1 MRFWSKLI
9 MNKLYITVT
18 QLNRDIKRVIDLVP
32 EFKDVQIT
40 GEISNLKI
48 HQSGHWYFTLKDET
62 SRISAVMFASKASSV
77 RVKVKDGD
85 KVNLVAD
92 VSVYETNGNYQLYV
106 TKLEPAGAGNLYL
119 EFEKLKKKLAEEGL
133 FSDTHKISLP
143 RYPNRIGVISAP
155 RGAVVKDIITTTK
168 RRWPFAELIII
179 PTLVQGQE
187 AAKAIVNALKMADT
201 MNFDVII
208 CGRGGG
214 SIEDLWP
221 FNEEIV
227 ARQIYETKTPIVS
240 AVGHETDYTI
250 ADFVADV
257 RAPTPTAAAEL
268 VTPNRIEVMASVKS
282 YLTLINTRFINNLSF
297 NRNRLETIS
306 KKTIFTK
313 PEMLYVNKRLQ
324 LDNLHTKLI
333 RNQELRKANISN
345 KINNYYLRISNSI
358 KQQISL
364 KTNSLQVFNGKLSTL
379 GPTQVLDRGYA
390 IIRQDD
396 QVLSGL
402 KDMKLDKDLMI
413 QMKDGKIIVKPIK
426 KG

>member
-1 MRFWSKLI
+1 MA
-9 MNKLYITVT
+9 NLYLTVT
-18 QLNRDIKRVIDLVP
+18 QLNRDIKRVLDLVP

-62 SRISAVMFASKASSV
+62 SRISAVMFASKANSV
-77 RVKVKDGD
+77 KTKVKDGD

-106 TKLEPAGAGNLYL
+106 TKLEPVGAGNLYL
-119 EFEKLKKKLAEEGL
+119 EFEKLKKKLAAEGL
-133 FSDTHKISLP
+133 FSDNHKIRLP
-143 RYPNRIGVISAP
+143 LYPARIGVISAP

-168 RRWPFAELIII
+168 RRWPFAEIIII

-297 NRNRLETIS
+297 NRNRLEAIA

-333 RNQELRKANISN
+333 RNQELRKTNISN

-390 IIRQDD
+390 IIRQEN

-402 KDMKLDKDLMI
+402 KNLKIDKELMI
-413 QMKDGKIIVKPIK
+413 QMKDGKLIVKPIK